1 MPTTVTDKAKTLAEL
16 PLDNYRVSSDVLT
29 GMVENHLLENPKLC
43 GFFILKDNSILGI
56 ISRRGFFELMS
67 KEYARDIYTKR
78 PIELLN
84 NSYEKKPL
92 RIDINTEINEAVK
105 FALER
110 PPASVY
116 GPIVIVK
123 DGQEMGMLELSN
135 LILAQAQ
142 MFSSINETLVLREQ
156 DLRRYAKKIEKE
168 KQKVKE
174 YSEQLEQQQV
184 ELRTSNELLKV
195 QTQKLEQSKAEILQ
209 KSERISNLNRSFAEL
224 GMLLSKEGRNTF
236 DALGS
241 GVTSMINFSEEISKI
256 CDSFRD
262 KFKSIDHG
270 TFLIQRISK
279 KVDNLSHQTSIIAA
293 GLPAD
298 DNRASSFNMI
308 AEEIKN
314 LSHQIAE
321 ANNTINSMAQ
331 QLKPEI
337 KFLLKTSEKNKSV
350 VKNLSRNSQGT
361 QSALNSLANLIERGQ
376 ENE

>member
-1 MPTTVTDKAKTLAEL
+1 MATILTEKVKTLAEL
-16 PLDNYRVSSDVLT
+16 PFDNYRVNADVLT
-29 GMVENHLLENPKLC
+29 GMVENHLLENPTLS
-43 GFFILKDNSILGI
+43 GFFILKNNDIFGI
-56 ISRRGFFELMS
+56 VSRRDFFELMS

-84 NSYEKKPL
+84 NSYDKKPL
-92 RIDINTEINEAVK
+92 RIDIDTEINEAVK

-110 PPASVY
+110 PPETIY
-116 GPIVIVK
+116 GPIVVVRN
-123 DGQEMGMLELSN
+123 GLEVGMLELSV

-142 MFSSINETLVLREQ
+142 MFSSINEKLVLQEQ
-156 DLRRYAKKIEKE
+156 DLRRYAQKIEKE

-174 YSEQLEQQQV
+174 YSEQLEEQQV

-195 QTQKLEQSKAEILQ
+195 QTRKLEQSKEEISR
-209 KSERISNLNRSFAEL
+209 KSERIGNLNRSFAEL

-241 GVTSMINFSEEISKI
+241 GVTSMVNFSEEIAKI

-298 DNRASSFNMI
+298 DSRASSFNMI

-314 LSHQIAE
+314 LSQQIAE
-321 ANNTINSMAQ
+321 ANSTINSMAQ

-337 KFLLKTSEKNKSV
+337 KFLLKTSEKNKTV
-350 VKNLSRNSQGT
+350 VKSLERNSQGT
-361 QSALNSLANLIERGQ
+361 QSALDSLANLIDQGQ
-376 ENE
+376 GNE